1 MAPPIKKIY
10 LFPCKCRL
18 PLLIGISLILLT
30 LVTPLAHSEA
40 DHLKYSRDVT
50 LSRITSEL
58 SAGYGYKLEYYVSA
72 PIEAFWRFKTD
83 FNSDI
88 LLTSKELIEHRVV
101 RTSGNAVITENRYA
115 SAPGLRFLWKT
126 SVIADQ
132 YRLEFELLNT
142 EDCRHDFHYGSIQLT
157 PAGGKTKVT
166 QIAYF
171 DFTGASFWVKYPWYG
186 GMKYTL
192 TKVAKWEQAMASRYK
207 SRYIVAS
214 SK

>member
-1 MAPPIKKIY
+1 MAPPLKKNN
-10 LFPCKCRL
+10 PCKGKL
-18 PLLIGISLILLT
+18 PLTVCFWLIFSTLLT
-30 LVTPLAHSEA
+30 SLAHAEA
-40 DHLKYSRDVT
+40 DHLKYSSDVT
-50 LSRITSEL
+50 LSRITSES

-83 FNSDI
+83 FSSDI
-88 LLTSKELIEHRVV
+88 LLTSKELIEHRIVK
-101 RTSGNAVITENRYA
+101 TSGNAVITENRYA
-115 SAPGLRFLWKT
+115 SAPGLRFLWET
-126 SVIADQ
+126 TVIADR

-142 EDCRHDFHYGSIQLT
+142 EDCRHEFHYGSIQLT
-157 PAGGKTKVT
+157 PAGENTKVT
-166 QIAYF
+166 QVAYF